1 MTESELSDDD
11 RLELYYWM
19 RLTRTFDDRMV
30 SMWKQGRGL
39 GAAYSQ
45 RGHEAISV
53 GAASALGP
61 DDVVAPMHRDLGCYL
76 RRGLA
81 PERIFGNM
89 LGRVSG
95 VTGGRDP
102 HYAGMGDLSLGII
115 GFISHLPHS
124 MPVALGAAVAKKKQG
139 RPGVALTFTGDDA
152 TSAGLFHETLN
163 LASVFAAPFIVVV
176 ENNQYAYSTPL
187 HEQMKVPDIAAKA
200 AGYDMPGV
208 MVDGNDVEA
217 VYAVVGEAV
226 RRARSG
232 GGPSLIE
239 AKTMRMRGHAIHDS
253 ADYVPSELLAEWEA
267 RDPVETYH
275 HSLVA
280 AGIATE
286 AELTKIADRA
296 DEEIR
301 NAADHAESSPMPDPS
316 TVADGVYAEG
326 PP

>member
-1 MTESELSDDD
+1 MTSWPPCTGTSAAICVEGWLPSESSETCSG
-11 RLELYYWM
+11 E
-19 RLTRTFDDRMV
+19 
-30 SMWKQGRGL
+30 
-39 GAAYSQ
+39 
-45 RGHEAISV
+45 
-53 GAASALGP
+53 
-61 DDVVAPMHRDLGCYL
+61 
-76 RRGLA
+76 
-81 PERIFGNM
+81 
-89 LGRVSG
+89 VSG

-102 HYAGMGDLSLGII
+102 FYAGMGDLSLGII

-124 MPVALGAAVAKKKQG
+124 MPVAPARPWPRRNKAG
-139 RPGVALTFTGDDA
+139 PGVALTFTGDGA

-275 HSLVA
+275 HSLVRP
-280 AGIATE
+280 G
-286 AELTKIADRA
+286 
-296 DEEIR
+296 
-301 NAADHAESSPMPDPS
+301 SPPKRS
-316 TVADGVYAEG
+316 
-326 PP
+326 